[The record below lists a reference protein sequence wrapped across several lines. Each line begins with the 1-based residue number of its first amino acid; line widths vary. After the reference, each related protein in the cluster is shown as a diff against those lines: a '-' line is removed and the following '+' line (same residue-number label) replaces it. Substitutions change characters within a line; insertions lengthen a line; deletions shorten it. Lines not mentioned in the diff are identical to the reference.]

1 MTADLA
7 GGLGAIALFAVP
19 GFALTELFPG
29 LRRRPLPR
37 RAAYG
42 YLLGVATVAGGLYAL
57 SHLGG
62 VPLRQPAVWAA
73 AAAPALAGAAAGL
86 LRRRRVWASAR

>member
-1 MTADLA
+1 VTADLA

-42 YLLGVATVAGGLYAL
+42 YLLGVATVAGGL
-57 SHLGG
+57 
-62 VPLRQPAVWAA
+62 
-73 AAAPALAGAAAGL
+73 
-86 LRRRRVWASAR
+86 